1 MTNEQQHHW
10 IKPGIRGLPAA
21 NPLRVDAHRHRLQW
35 NENPYEFPADLKE
48 IVLERLARAGWAR
61 YPLGLRPWSL
71 IDRIATHNGVGTD
84 QVVAGPGSS
93 DLIKVVMNSVLHA
106 GDNVVLPSPTFLAYR
121 PGVRVMQ
128 ANSVEVP
135 LAAQDNFAL
144 PVDALIEAAEVNE
157 ARLVVICAPNNPT
170 GTVYQIE
177 DMGRIAAGCPG
188 LLLVDAA
195 YSEFSG
201 QDFAPLLA
209 HDNVMVLHTFSKL
222 YAMAGVRVGYVLTS
236 SYLAGQ
242 LQKAVSDFPL
252 SVFAEL
258 TAEVALEHSQRFEA
272 ARELDPART
281 RATGRGTGANP
292 RRTRL
297 SQWHQLPARA
307 AGSPEAAAAGLSTT
321 RTQSPGIRF
330 GCLRRTGGLR
340 TRVSWHPRTER
351 SGAAWVPRT
360 PQITGTP
367 LLQVL
372 RRDIAA
378 RGAEFCT
385 GRAAEQVTPHP
396 VPVERSQRGIDDRG
410 LMIGACLQD
419 RIAEPHGADSVDC
432 TERNLYCLSQYTY
445 NSKVVRMGLGHPARP
460 VADETLR
467 PRRVCPDRAFDDQME

>member
-21 NPLRVDAHRHRLQW
+21 NPLRVDAQRHRLHW

-48 IVLERLARAGWAR
+48 IVLERLALAGWAR

-71 IDRIATHNGVGTD
+71 IERIATHNRVRSD

-106 GDNVVLPSPTFLAYR
+106 GDNVVMPCPTFLAYR
-121 PGVRVMQ
+121 PGVRAMQ
-128 ANSVEVP
+128 ANSIEVP

-177 DMGRIAAGCPG
+177 DLGRIAAGCPG

-209 HDNVMVLHTFSKL
+209 HDNVLVLHTFSKL

-272 ARELDPART
+272 AREQILRE
-281 RATGRGTGANP
+281 RE
-292 RRTRL
+292 RL
-297 SQWHQLPARA
+297 
-307 AGSPEAAAAGLSTT
+307 AAALG
-321 RTQSPGIRF
+321 QVPGVHVYPSGTNFLLVQLDRPKQPLLEYLLHEHSLLVSDLAAYADLED
-330 GCLRRTGGLR
+330 CV
-340 TRVSWHPRTER
+340 RVS
-351 SGAAWVPRT
+351 V
-360 PQITGTP
+360 GTP
-367 LLQVL
+367 YQNDLVL
-372 RRDIAA
+372 R
-378 RGAEFCT
+378 GFQEYLT
-385 GRAAEQVTPHP
+385 
-396 VPVERSQRGIDDRG
+396 
-410 LMIGACLQD
+410 
-419 RIAEPHGADSVDC
+419 
-432 TERNLYCLSQYTY
+432 
-445 NSKVVRMGLGHPARP
+445 
-460 VADETLR
+460 
-467 PRRVCPDRAFDDQME
+467 